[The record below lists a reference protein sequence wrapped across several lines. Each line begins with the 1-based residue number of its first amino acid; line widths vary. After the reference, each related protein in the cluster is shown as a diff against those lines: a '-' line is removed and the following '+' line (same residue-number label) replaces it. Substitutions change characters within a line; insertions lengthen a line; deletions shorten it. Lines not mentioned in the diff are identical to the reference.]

1 MRNRSVLVTTLF
13 ICLLFFAQTYSQSND
28 LSFNHSIG
36 FAIGPTFGGPTNQFS
51 RYLARERFDITSP
64 GFIFGPIKYPVK
76 SGPRASYTLNYTTNY
91 KNKGA
96 LGFELNLNQLGTVAG
111 QNIAGDR
118 IEVGFSSYTI
128 GVNYIFG
135 SSHTKLSIGPVLM
148 FSEAHTIQL
157 ENFEDVNENIK
168 TNIAFALKGQALIYF
183 WNTKSTYGNIGV
195 SYLISYPIAHGPFP
209 LISGAGQNKELEA
222 IKLNFSYG
230 SVFFSFGVKL
240 N

>member
-1 MRNRSVLVTTLF
+1 MRHPSVLITTLF
-13 ICLLFFAQTYSQSND
+13 ICILNCANNYSQSND
-28 LSFNHSIG
+28 LSLNHSIG
-36 FAIGPTFGGPTNQFS
+36 FSIGPTFGGPTNQFS
-51 RYLARERFDITSP
+51 RYLERERFDITSP

-76 SGPRASYTLNYTTNY
+76 SGPRGSYSLNYTTNY
-91 KNKGA
+91 KNKGE
-96 LGFELNLNQLGTVAG
+96 LGVELNLSQLGTVAG
-111 QNIAGDR
+111 QNTSGDR
-118 IEVGFSSYTI
+118 IEVGFRSYAI

-135 SSHTKLSIGPVLM
+135 TSHTKLSIGPVLL

-157 ENFEDVNENIK
+157 ENFEDVKENIK
-168 TNIAFALKGQALIYF
+168 TNIVFALKGQALIYF

-195 SYLISYPIAHGPFP
+195 SYLISYPIAQGPFP
-209 LISGAGQNKELEA
+209 INSVQGQNKELEA